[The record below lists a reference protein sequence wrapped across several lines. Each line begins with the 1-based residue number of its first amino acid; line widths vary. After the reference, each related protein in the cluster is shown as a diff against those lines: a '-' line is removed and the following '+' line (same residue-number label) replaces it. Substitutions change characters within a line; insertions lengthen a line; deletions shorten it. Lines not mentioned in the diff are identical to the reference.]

1 MVKITSSIINA
12 RLDKYLSE
20 TVGLKKQFGF
30 SSGRG
35 CVDATAALKI
45 ALQNLN
51 AADQAASV
59 VFVDLVKAFDS
70 VNREM
75 LWKILARLGVPP
87 QIIKVI
93 QKLYTDVTYHMNV
106 AGKKKSFESTCG
118 VKQGDNL
125 GPILFIFV
133 IQAVSITLDK
143 KWNFQK
149 PNFRWRPF
157 SIIGRP
163 QGSLTGMNYRNK
175 GQSCSQW
182 KSYYVDDA
190 AFLLLNRS
198 DATEASKLIV
208 SHFRR
213 FGLTVHAG
221 VRNTEE
227 SSKTEAMYFPAPLKE
242 PAADAI
248 ADIELDNNGYF
259 SFTKEFKYLGSTF
272 TPELND
278 TINVEKRID
287 QASKA
292 FKAMNPNVFRR
303 KEIPISL
310 RMRTYQAIIM
320 NLALWGCESWALKEE
335 DRSKLETFHHNCLRR
350 MCKWTMWD
358 IAEKRI
364 TNEKVRRTAA
374 NSTTM
379 ESMMEVRRCRW
390 LSKLSIMEKSR
401 SPRQML
407 GAWCPR

>member
-1 MVKITSSIINA
+1 MNNADPSLTKDAKTQRSGWSSHCK
-12 RLDKYLSE
+12 RFE
-20 TVGLKKQFGF
+20 
-30 SSGRG
+30 SSHDQ
-35 CVDATAALKI
+35 DAYVL
-45 ALQNLN
+45 
-51 AADQAASV
+51 
-59 VFVDLVKAFDS
+59 FVDLVKAYDT

-75 LWKILARLGVPP
+75 LWLILARLGIPP
-87 QIIKVI
+87 QMIQVL
-93 QKLYTDVTYHMNV
+93 QKLYTDVTIHMKI
-106 AGKKKSFESTCG
+106 GSKTESFGSTCG

-259 SFTKEFKYLGSTF
+259 SFTKEFKKPWQHFVHPRAQRHNRRRKANWPSEQSVLRDE
-272 TPELND
+272 PECPQ
-278 TINVEKRID
+278 EKRDTNLSTNADIPSHHRKPCPMGLWKLGTERKR
-287 QASKA
+287 QAQARSLPPP
-292 FKAMNPNVFRR
+292 MPPPNAELDDPPSQR
-303 KEIPISL
+303 KKNHEPSC
-310 RMRTYQAIIM
+310 A
-320 NLALWGCESWALKEE
+320 
-335 DRSKLETFHHNCLRR
+335 
-350 MCKWTMWD
+350 
-358 IAEKRI
+358 
-364 TNEKVRRTAA
+364 
-374 NSTTM
+374 
-379 ESMMEVRRCRW
+379 
-390 LSKLSIMEKSR
+390 EKSR
-401 SPRQML
+401 KKLHNAPAVGATKMQM
-407 GAWCPR
+407 ASKTQ